1 MGLDGNQTVFITV
14 LRTVLCREIILRVE
28 KVYYYNF
35 LKSRISAL
43 VHYKGTS
50 VVFCDQLANFCH

>member
-1 MGLDGNQTVFITV
+1 MIYHLRDGNQIV
-14 LRTVLCREIILRVE
+14 LYHCFEDSLCREIILRVE

-50 VVFCDQLANFCH
+50 EVFL